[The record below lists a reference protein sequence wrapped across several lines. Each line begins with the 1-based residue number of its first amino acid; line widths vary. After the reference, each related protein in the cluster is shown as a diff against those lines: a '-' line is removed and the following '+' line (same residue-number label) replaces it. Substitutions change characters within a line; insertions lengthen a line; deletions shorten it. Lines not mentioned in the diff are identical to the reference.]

1 MFPWYRD
8 LAMTQADLVDKAT
21 RFLID
26 RGVRLTSARRLV
38 IRSLV
43 DHPGPRSA
51 AELDVAMRRKVPLS
65 SIYRTLLILE
75 ESGLLARFRDSDGV
89 AKYEL
94 AERVTGD
101 HHHHFVCT
109 RCGRT
114 DEVAIPPKLEEA
126 ISLLIEAVGN
136 ERSYQVMDHRLE
148 LEGVC
153 EACRA

>member
-65 SIYRTLLILE
+65 SIYRTLLILD
-75 ESGLLARFRDSDGV
+75 ESGLLTKYRDSDGV
-89 AKYEL
+89 ARYEL
-94 AERVTGD
+94 SERITGN
-101 HHHHFVCT
+101 HHHYFVCT

-114 DEVAIPPKLEEA
+114 DEVAVPEKLEDS
-126 ISLLIEAVGN
+126 ITRLIEDIGR
-136 ERSYQVMDHRLE
+136 ERACEVTDHRLE

-153 EACRA
+153 EACRK

>member
-1 MFPWYRD
+1 M
-8 LAMTQADLVDKAT
+8 AQTELVDKAT
-21 RFLID
+21 HYLLD
-26 RGVRLTSARRLV
+26 RKVRLTSARRLV
-38 IRSLV
+38 IRSLA

-51 AELDVAMRRKVPLS
+51 AELDAAMRRKVPLS

-75 ESGLLARFRDSDGV
+75 ESGLLTRFRDGDGV

-94 AERVTGD
+94 SERVTGD

-114 DEVAIPPKLEEA
+114 DEVAIPKNLEEA
-126 ISLLIEAVGN
+126 ITRLIGTIGN
-136 ERSYQVMDHRLE
+136 ERGYEVTDHRLE

>member
-1 MFPWYRD
+1 M
-8 LAMTQADLVDKAT
+8 AQTELVDKAT
-21 RFLID
+21 HYLLD
-26 RGVRLTSARRLV
+26 RGVRLTNARRHV

-51 AELDVAMRRKVPLS
+51 ADLDVAMRRKVPLS

-75 ESGLLARFRDSDGV
+75 ESGLLTRLRDGDGV

-94 AERVTGD
+94 SERVTGE

-114 DEVAIPPKLEEA
+114 DEVAISEKLEEA
-126 ISLLIEAVGN
+126 ITLLIDAIGS
-136 ERSYQVMDHRLE
+136 ERGYEVTDHRLE

-153 EACRA
+153 EECRA